1 MNLNINI
8 SKKADCSNISNRI
21 IQQSQNTNKKLSV
34 QIQDD
39 QFYDDMIQEV
49 LEFGQ
54 PMQYV

>member
-8 SKKADCSNISNRI
+8 SKKADYSNISNRI